1 MKILYAGTPSF
12 AVAPLKQLVE
22 AGYSVVG
29 VVTQTDK
36 PQGRK
41 GIITPSPVKTY
52 ATEKEIPVYQYDKIR
67 LHADEVKTIGADVMV
82 TCAYGQILTQEILD
96 AFPKGVWNIHAS
108 LLPRYRGAA
117 PIQWCVLNGEEYT
130 GVTIMKTDIGLD
142 TGDILL
148 VKRLKI
154 GESET
159 SGELAARLSALGA
172 EAIVEAMPLIER
184 GAQDLLLQDSSQAFT
199 VKKITREQAK
209 LDFSL
214 SAREIVN
221 KVRGMNPEPIAYA
234 LLNGAPVNVFQA
246 EVYSESA
253 NEPFGTVVSDSPKK
267 GLILSCGNGE
277 TIKILEAQMPGG
289 KRMKGSDLLNG
300 RKITKGQ
307 RFDL

>member
-67 LHADEVKTIGADVMV
+67 LHADEVKAIGADVMI

-154 GESET
+154 GERET

-246 EVYSESA
+246 EVCSEST

>member
-22 AGYSVVG
+22 AGYPVVG

-41 GIITPSPVKTY
+41 GVITPSPVKAY
-52 ATEKEIPVYQYDKIR
+52 ATETGIPVYQYDKIR
-67 LHADEVKTIGADVMV
+67 LHADEVKAIGADVMV

-130 GVTIMKTDIGLD
+130 GITVMKTDIGLD

-154 GESET
+154 GERET
-159 SGELAARLSALGA
+159 SGELAARLSSLGA

-209 LDFSL
+209 LDFSR

-246 EVYSESA
+246 EICSESA

-277 TIKILEAQMPGG
+277 TVKILEAQMPGG
-289 KRMKGSDLLNG
+289 KRVKGSDLLNG

>member
-67 LHADEVKTIGADVMV
+67 LHADEVKAIGADVMI

-154 GESET
+154 GERET

-246 EVYSESA
+246 EVCSERA

>member
-12 AVAPLKQLVE
+12 AVAPLQKLVE

-41 GIITPSPVKTY
+41 GVITPSPVKTY
-52 ATEKEIPVYQYDKIR
+52 AAEKEIPVYQYDKIR
-67 LHADEVKTIGADVMV
+67 LHADEVKAIGADVMV

-130 GVTIMKTDIGLD
+130 GVTVMKTDIGLD

-154 GESET
+154 GERET

-209 LDFSL
+209 LDFSR

-246 EVYSESA
+246 EICSESA

-277 TIKILEAQMPGG
+277 TVKILEAQMPGG
-289 KRMKGSDLLNG
+289 KRVKGSDLLNG

>member
-41 GIITPSPVKTY
+41 GFITPSPVKTY

-67 LHADEVKTIGADVMV
+67 LHADEVKAIGADVMI

-154 GESET
+154 GERET

-246 EVYSESA
+246 EVCSEST

-267 GLILSCGNGE
+267 GLILSCGKGE

>member
-67 LHADEVKTIGADVMV
+67 LHADEVKAIGADVMI

-154 GESET
+154 GERET

-246 EVYSESA
+246 EVYSERA

>member
-67 LHADEVKTIGADVMV
+67 LHADEVKAIGADVMI

-154 GESET
+154 GERET

-246 EVYSESA
+246 EICSESA

-267 GLILSCGNGE
+267 GLILSCGDGE
-277 TIKILEAQMPGG
+277 TVKILEAQMPGG
-289 KRMKGSDLLNG
+289 KRVKGSDLLNG